1 MNSLKQELVNGKGY
15 AILPID
21 DLSYFQKLKTQFI
34 EKIKPYAKETDFNS
48 IRKVMTK
55 MSKSDLNKVM
65 VSLLSFDRA
74 SEIMINSCRNIV
86 KSLSGMR
93 FFYKEEANTYI
104 NLPGESQRRQ
114 WPHYAMSG
122 VSPYTFIL

>member
-55 MSKSDLNKVM
+55 
-65 VSLLSFDRA
+65 
-74 SEIMINSCRNIV
+74 
-86 KSLSGMR
+86 
-93 FFYKEEANTYI
+93 
-104 NLPGESQRRQ
+104 
-114 WPHYAMSG
+114 
-122 VSPYTFIL
+122 